1 MSVILNPIEQFF
13 DLDGSPLQNGYI
25 YLGDV
30 SANPE
35 TNPVQVYWDAAF
47 TIPAAQP
54 IRTVNGFPVRSLN
67 SGTPATIYTVND
79 VSMQVR
85 NSKKLSV
92 FYAPTSSQSSTSQN
106 TLIRTS
112 NTILTASDN
121 ARTVLASGTFS
132 QTFDAS
138 VSLQNG
144 WFVRY
149 VNVGSGI
156 ITFDPNLSELID
168 GFTTEKLFAGQECT
182 IYCNGIGLTTAGL
195 AIDTDIVF
203 TGKPSSR

>member
-106 TLIRTS
+106 T
-112 NTILTASDN
+112 
-121 ARTVLASGTFS
+121 VLAL
-132 QTFDAS
+132 
-138 VSLQNG
+138 SLA
-144 WFVRY
+144 VR
-149 VNVGSGI
+149 
-156 ITFDPNLSELID
+156 
-168 GFTTEKLFAGQECT
+168 
-182 IYCNGIGLTTAGL
+182 
-195 AIDTDIVF
+195 IVF
-203 TGKPSSR
+203 DVLISVFWLVLDCDDVGA